1 MAMLYPAS
9 DGTILRA
16 LLNATSVSLF
26 PTPPIGAG
34 PAFVFDHTTNP
45 DLVTRLRDTPGAFR
59 LVDGGLMEH
68 DQPVTVAPAAAQ
80 QRAVDPA
87 AIGAALDA
95 LPADQPLT
103 KADLAPLLALFG
115 AGAGQA

>member
-1 MAMLYPAS
+1 MATLYPAS

-16 LLNATSVSLF
+16 LLNDADVAMF
-26 PTPPIGAG
+26 PVPPIGAG
-34 PAFVFDHTTNP
+34 PAFIFDHATNP

-87 AIGAALDA
+87 AIGAALA
-95 LPADQPLT
+95 SLPDDQPLT

-115 AGAGQA
+115 AGAG